1 MNIIRSIYETDT
13 DKYIAEKISK
23 NIFLFLTN
31 ELKKAFNNIPKM
43 FLNLIVRYHQS
54 NWLSCIAFKLY

>member
-23 NIFLFLTN
+23 NIFLILTN
-31 ELKKAFNNIPKM
+31 ELKKAFNNMPKI
-43 FLNLIVRYHQS
+43 FLNLIVRYHQ
-54 NWLSCIAFKLY
+54 K